1 MRKGE
6 KASEVRGH
14 RVCDPHYAEDGSHGS
29 VGPCLG
35 FFVFCFCFVLL
46 LLNETTPGLG
56 ELEQNERGGQPLP
69 PTVMMVVEQGQFR
82 KDLLQSLVPNRPQGV
97 GKIYIE
103 GTGKPKP

>member
-14 RVCDPHYAEDGSHGS
+14 GVCDVYSGEDGSHGS
-29 VGPCLG
+29 GGPRLG
-35 FFVFCFCFVLL
+35 FFGFCFCFVLL
-46 LLNETTPGLG
+46 VHNKTTPGLG
-56 ELEQNERGGQPLP
+56 KLEQNERGGQPLL
-69 PTVMMVVEQGQFR
+69 PTVMMVVEQGEFR

-103 GTGKPKP
+103 GTGEPKP